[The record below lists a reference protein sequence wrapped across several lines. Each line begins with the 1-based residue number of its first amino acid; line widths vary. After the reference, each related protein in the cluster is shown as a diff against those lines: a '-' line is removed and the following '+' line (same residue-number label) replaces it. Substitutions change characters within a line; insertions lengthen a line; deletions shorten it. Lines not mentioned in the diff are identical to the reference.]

1 VTNIRNFPD
10 ERGFV
15 VGILK
20 AFFGLSASIYTS
32 VYVATF
38 DPDAV
43 SYLLMLSIVPPVLC
57 ALLAFLVNHV
67 PFVEASENFDRST
80 WLSTEGRFLLSFF
93 LVAAIAVYQ
102 MATAVLEG
110 QQSLTLESREIITA
124 GLLVLLALV
133 ALLPY
138 HSGSFW
144 AVYSHRQYTEESP
157 GFSPPVSPAPS
168 GDEVTLSQLGPG
180 DRSVLIGGRAGLE
193 HRHSRLAAQ
202 QAERAAATSSTKQ
215 QQQSAEERHHSQ
227 QTKRAPH
234 TSARDDGQLSSG
246 RSAGGPHS
254 SSSNGAGLKQT
265 VSKLLHGLTG
275 DHAGSQGSSRE
286 GSPSR
291 QPAAAGSRR
300 KGEYKAL
307 PTADDGVP
315 TQPPT
320 ITGTTLSSSSS
331 KWHGSAKPP
340 AAAAEGDGCEDPS
353 STSSSRKPDGASE
366 QHPSSLPH
374 YTTWEML
381 RQPDFWAYFLQ
392 FMMGTGVCLSYL
404 NNLGQLVVALGGHP
418 HGRVVFVSLFSVANA
433 AGEWGQGG
441 EGLHVPLGHTLD
453 SIVVFSNSMEAIV
466 WVYRV
471 HIVRTMRLLT
481 STTPRRPH
489 SMPLPSCMRLCIP
502 FPHSPPRAASA
513 ARPAADGIRP

>member
-32 VYVATF
+32 IYVATF

-67 PFVEASENFDRST
+67 PFVEASETFDRST

-102 MATAVLEG
+102 MATAALEG

-144 AVYSHRQYTEESP
+144 AVYSHRQYTEEDSP
-157 GFSPPVSPAPS
+157 GHSPPLSPAPS
-168 GDEVTLSQLGPG
+168 GDELNTTHLGPSGGPGGSSSSG
-180 DRSVLIGGRAGLE
+180 DRSVLIGSRSGLE
-193 HRHSRLAAQ
+193 HRHSRLAVQ
-202 QAERAAATSSTKQ
+202 QTEHGPTTSFTQQ
-215 QQQSAEERHHSQ
+215 QQQSADQRHQGQQPKRPPHSGG
-227 QTKRAPH
+227 RE
-234 TSARDDGQLSSG
+234 DGQLSG
-246 RSAGGPHS
+246 RSTNGPHS
-254 SSSNGAGLKQT
+254 SSSNGTGLKQT
-265 VSKLLHGLTG
+265 VSKLLHGLTA
-275 DHAGSQGSSRE
+275 DHGSQSSSRE

-291 QPAAAGSRR
+291 QPAGRAAPAAGNSSSSSSSSRR
-300 KGEYKAL
+300 RGEYKAL

-315 TQPPT
+315 VHAAT
-320 ITGTTLSSSSS
+320 SSSSS
-331 KWHGSAKPP
+331 MWHGAAKPP
-340 AAAAEGDGCEDPS
+340 PAVAGHGEEGCEDPS
-353 STSSSRKPDGASE
+353 SSRKAEGVSH
-366 QHPSSLPH
+366 QHPSGLPH
-374 YTTWEML
+374 LTTWQML

-404 NNLGQLVVALGGHP
+404 NNLGQLVVALGGDP

-433 AGEWGQGG
+433 AGGWVDGGRGLPPAAADQGG
-441 EGLHVPLGHTLD
+441 
-453 SIVVFSNSMEAIV
+453 
-466 WVYRV
+466 R
-471 HIVRTMRLLT
+471 
-481 STTPRRPH
+481 
-489 SMPLPSCMRLCIP
+489 
-502 FPHSPPRAASA
+502 
-513 ARPAADGIRP
+513 